1 MPDILISNG
10 NNSGANAVS
19 DKDLDKIRSG
29 RGGLTSAEARQRLA
43 KFGLNA
49 LEEHRVGTLKRLIGY
64 FWGPIPWMI
73 EIAAMLSA
81 ALRHWPDF
89 VIITALLAFNAAVG
103 FWQEYKAANALAAL
117 KKELAVKSR
126 VLRDGLWQEINAAFL
141 VPGDIIRLKIGDIV
155 PADAYL
161 LDGEYLSLDQS
172 SLTGESLP
180 VDKRP
185 GETVYSGSAVKYG
198 DMSAFV
204 TATAMNTLFGR
215 TARLVE
221 KAGSVSHFQKAVLT
235 IGRYLIYVSLI
246 LVAIL
251 LVTQLIRGASLLRL
265 LQFSLILTVA
275 SIPVAMPAVLSVT
288 MALGAL
294 ALSRQKAV
302 VSKLESI
309 EEIAGIDVLCCDKT
323 GTLTQNRLTLGEPVV
338 FEAADAQDLVLAA
351 ALASSSKDSGGMD
364 AIDSA
369 IMAELPDKTLPGGYT
384 QISFIPFDPVRKR
397 TEAKINNSL
406 GRTFRV
412 SKGAPQVILKIAEIS
427 ADTQAKAL
435 KVIEEMAVK
444 GYRTLGVAR
453 ADLNGPWRF
462 LGLLPLFD
470 PPREDSA
477 RTIVQAKTHGIAV
490 KMVTGDNLAIA
501 RETADKLGLGKEI
514 VPADVFFN
522 EIAGKQEA
530 VLSQDA
536 GKRIEAAAG
545 FAQVFP
551 EHKYDIVKAL
561 QERGHLVGM
570 TGDGVNDAP
579 ALKQADVGIA
589 VSGAADAARAA
600 ADLVLTAPG
609 LNVIVNAVE
618 EARRIFER
626 MNSYSIYR
634 IAETIRIMFFV
645 VTAMIFF
652 NFYPITTIMI
662 ILLAFFNDVPIMAI
676 AYDNTWLDT
685 APVRWHMR
693 RVLTVSTILGFVGT
707 VSSFLLLLFF
717 KDVFKFGINEI
728 QTLIFLKLAVA
739 GHLTLFIAR
748 TRRSF
753 WTHPLPSPLLFWSA
767 AITKLAATFLVVYP
781 MGLLTPVSWGLAL
794 LVWAYALAWM
804 FISDTVKVFVYRRLA
819 AQTAP

>member
-1 MPDILISNG
+1 
-10 NNSGANAVS
+10 
-19 DKDLDKIRSG
+19 
-29 RGGLTSAEARQRLA
+29 
-43 KFGLNA
+43 
-49 LEEHRVGTLKRLIGY
+49 
-64 FWGPIPWMI
+64 
-73 EIAAMLSA
+73 
-81 ALRHWPDF
+81 
-89 VIITALLAFNAAVG
+89 
-103 FWQEYKAANALAAL
+103 
-117 KKELAVKSR
+117 
-126 VLRDGLWQEINAAFL
+126 
-141 VPGDIIRLKIGDIV
+141 
-155 PADAYL
+155 
-161 LDGEYLSLDQS
+161 
-172 SLTGESLP
+172 
-180 VDKRP
+180 
-185 GETVYSGSAVKYG
+185 
-198 DMSAFV
+198 
-204 TATAMNTLFGR
+204 
-215 TARLVE
+215 
-221 KAGSVSHFQKAVLT
+221 
-235 IGRYLIYVSLI
+235 
-246 LVAIL
+246 
-251 LVTQLIRGASLLRL
+251 
-265 LQFSLILTVA
+265 
-275 SIPVAMPAVLSVT
+275 

-477 RTIVQAKTHGIAV
+477 RTIAQAKTHGIAV

-693 RVLTVSTILGFVGT
+693 RVLTVSTLLGFVGT
-707 VSSFLLLLFF
+707 VSSFLLLWFF

-739 GHLTLFIAR
+739 GHLTLFITR
-748 TRRSF
+748 TRSSF

-781 MGLLTPVSWGLAL
+781 MGLLTPISWGLAL